1 MRLGVFLLFLVF
13 ALAMASSPAVA
24 QVPSAPSVLK
34 PDKEAEKAAKEAEK
48 AAKKAAKEAE
58 KAAKKAAKEAEKAAK
73 KAAKEAEK
81 AARDDD
87 DHGPGDDDEPGDAG
101 DVDGPQG
108 PTAGGAGG
116 GPTAGDSGGGGTEG
130 HNTGGPTRST
140 GNADDGQS
148 STVSNPGCTEG
159 CSSPQDVAAG
169 DQGDSILAA
178 AGAAGKP
185 GVVESQAFSY
195 SEPARGASP
204 GVLALFVLM
213 LLGLLIGLGGGLMAL
228 RGRLSSS
235 S

>member
-1 MRLGVFLLFLVF
+1 M
-13 ALAMASSPAVA
+13 
-24 QVPSAPSVLK
+24 
-34 PDKEAEKAAKEAEK
+34 
-48 AAKKAAKEAE
+48 
-58 KAAKKAAKEAEKAAK
+58 
-73 KAAKEAEK
+73 
-81 AARDDD
+81 
-87 DHGPGDDDEPGDAG
+87 
-101 DVDGPQG
+101 
-108 PTAGGAGG
+108 
-116 GPTAGDSGGGGTEG
+116 
-130 HNTGGPTRST
+130 
-140 GNADDGQS
+140 
-148 STVSNPGCTEG
+148 SNPGCTEG

-185 GVVESQAFSY
+185 GVESQALSYSEY